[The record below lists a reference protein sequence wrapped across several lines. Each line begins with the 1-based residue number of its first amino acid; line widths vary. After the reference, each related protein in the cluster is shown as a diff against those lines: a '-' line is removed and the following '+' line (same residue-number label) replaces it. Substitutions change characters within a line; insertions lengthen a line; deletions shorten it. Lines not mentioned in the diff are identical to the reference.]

1 MITSEPTTE
10 EEEYDIC
17 ARCGKPILKGEE
29 ICDDCK
35 DDLNL
40 ESMREA
46 EELHQRYVEAERR
59 GEL

>member
-1 MITSEPTTE
+1 MNTNEHTTE
-10 EEEYDIC
+10 EC
-17 ARCGKPILKGEE
+17 QRCGKPIIKGEE

-40 ESMREA
+40 EYAREA